1 VLKRSIIAALLV
13 AALPVTASAAT
24 VTGSWGQKGKSSF
37 EKSFEG
43 FGKSSYGSG
52 DRWDDDKDTK
62 KHASLD
68 FGKGKGDSFKND
80 FKNDAKHGG
89 KDWSDKVHGG
99 KLPTDLADATFGH
112 GSKGSWKGWG
122 KGKGWTHVPRDPDCI
137 PAPVPLPAGFGL
149 LALGIGALGVAKRR
163 RKAA

>member
-1 VLKRSIIAALLV
+1 MIIAALLA

-24 VTGSWGQKGKSSF
+24 FTGSWGSKGKSTF

-43 FGKSSYGSG
+43 YGKSSFASD
-52 DRWDDDKDTK
+52 DRWDARDSK
-62 KHASLD
+62 KQASLD
-68 FGKGKGDSFKND
+68 FGKGKGDSFKD
-80 FKNDAKHGG
+80 DAKHGG
-89 KDWSDKVHGG
+89 KDWSEKVHGG

-122 KGKGWTHVPRDPDCI
+122 GKGGNHVPREPDCT

-149 LALGIGALGVAKRR
+149 IALGIGALGVAKRR